1 MEESKSVRR
10 RMKLFKLQSKA
21 RRARIRI
28 TRLYKFSRF
37 LLVVGIFYFCYLV
50 INSSHW
56 FFPTNYRFEK
66 NHSERLEII
75 GNSLVPEKKIL
86 TSLEGLK
93 TNGIPIYKQNSKE
106 IKDKL
111 EKIVPIKR
119 VFVRR
124 YWFPARYVIMIEERV
139 PLLLIAPSETSPAV
153 AMYTSCG
160 KYIGRE
166 YLPLTSAYDTTL
178 ILSYGT
184 QGDDYEK
191 WDMEKIKLLD
201 KLSKTITKYSG
212 ERVSYIDLRQ
222 PRDVYVQLPSV
233 LIRLGDL
240 DYTVFKRAEYIKSI
254 LPQIKNIHEK
264 IKYVDLRWAD
274 SRYLKLNDSENKQ
287 ETQQEQE

>member
-1 MEESKSVRR
+1 MEESKSVKR

-21 RRARIRI
+21 RRGRIRI

-50 INSSHW
+50 IHSSHW
-56 FFPTNYRFEK
+56 FFPTNYRFDK
-66 NHSERLEII
+66 NHSERLEIV
-75 GNSLVPEKKIL
+75 GNSIVPDKKIL
-86 TSLEGLK
+86 SALSGLK
-93 TNGIPIYKQNSKE
+93 TNGIPIYKQNPSE
-106 IKDKL
+106 IKK
-111 EKIVPIKR
+111 KIEDILPVKR
-119 VFVRR
+119 AFVRR
-124 YWFPARYVIMIEERV
+124 YWFPARYVVMVEERT

-160 KYIGRE
+160 KFIGRE

-184 QGDDYEK
+184 QGDDYEDWK
-191 WDMEKIKLLD
+191 EDKIHLLD

-240 DYTVFKRAEYIKSI
+240 DYTVFKRVEYIKSI
-254 LPQIKNIHEK
+254 LPQIKKFNEK
-264 IKYVDLRWAD
+264 VKYVDLRWAD
-274 SRYLKLNDSENKQ
+274 SRYLKLKHSENKP
-287 ETQQEQE
+287 ETENE

>member
-10 RMKLFKLQSKA
+10 RMKLYKLQSKA
-21 RRARIRI
+21 RRGRIRI

-37 LLVVGIFYFCYLV
+37 LLVVGIFYFCYLA

-56 FFPTNYRFEK
+56 FFPTNYKFEK

-75 GNSLVPEKKIL
+75 GNSLVPEKKIISAL
-86 TSLEGLK
+86 DGLK
-93 TNGIPIYKQNSKE
+93 TNGIPIYKQNPVE
-106 IKDKL
+106 IKNKL

-124 YWFPARYVIMIEERV
+124 YWFPARYVVMIEERT

-160 KYIGRE
+160 KFIGRE
-166 YLPLTSAYDTTL
+166 YLPLTRAYDTTL

-184 QGDDYEK
+184 QGDDYEQ
-191 WDMEKIKLLD
+191 WNMDKITLLD
-201 KLSKTITKYSG
+201 KLSKAITKYSG

-222 PRDVYVQLPSV
+222 PRDVYVQLPSA

-240 DYTVFKRAEYIKSI
+240 DYTVFKRVEYIKSI
-254 LPQIKNIHEK
+254 LPQIKNFNEK
-264 IKYVDLRWAD
+264 VKYVDLRWAD
-274 SRYLKLNDSENKQ
+274 SRYLKLKNTEKQ
-287 ETQQEQE
+287 EENE